1 MVSGNRQRD
10 LIADVADALTADRDV
25 QWDRCARRALPADPD
40 KIQNLRDHQ
49 PCLQEPADCRAGHRD
64 RVGDHPRSARRHIRA
79 LGGQRADCHRCGPG
93 DGGAD
98 RARLVMGGLLQ
109 RARRRFRPLRNH
121 AGRTCRKRMP
131 AAVRRRS
138 RAADAGPG
146 LVLPAQGHDSV
157 ASHPP
162 RLPWDVPLQ
171 QLVPDYLLEGSR
183 LSGCLLVPAHVF
195 APAFLWV
202 FAAEWPRVP
211 RRNRL
216 DDLARRMV
224 PVSVAIGCAIWITCV
239 VAVELARAGYGETRL
254 GLVLDVSLAI
264 LSLLMFGAAVV
275 VPLSARSA
283 PAGEAKRTVLFSV
296 GFVVFPGSVG
306 RVQYRRG
313 VLLRELVVQ
322 FPVVADP
329 PGDGGDRFR
338 G

>member
-1 MVSGNRQRD
+1 MRWAVNA
-10 LIADVADALTADRDV
+10 LIAIAAVQVTAALIVLAWSWEDYFSEHRDV
-25 QWDRCARRALPADPD
+25 SVHFAIMLVELVASA
-40 KIQNLRDHQ
+40 
-49 PCLQEPADCRAGHRD
+49 CL
-64 RVGDHPRSARRHIRA
+64 
-79 LGGQRADCHRCGPG
+79 LLFGG
-93 DGGAD
+93 
-98 RARLVMGGLLQ
+98 
-109 RARRRFRPLRNH
+109 
-121 AGRTCRKRMP
+121 GR
-131 AAVRRRS
+131 

-224 PVSVAIGCAIWITCV
+224 PVSVAIGRAIWITCV

-296 GFVVFPGSVG
+296 GFVVFLGVWAVYNIGEAFSSGS
-306 RVQYRRG
+306 
-313 VLLRELVVQ
+313 
-322 FPVVADP
+322 
-329 PGDGGDRFR
+329 
-338 G
+338 